1 MNVVY
6 LALVLISAATLA
18 FQVTLTRFF
27 ALAQGHHL
35 AFMAVS
41 LALLGAGASG
51 TFLSLKPSAA
61 SRWQRTVTTG
71 AALFTLSLP
80 AAYLAINYLPFDA
93 YRLALERSQL
103 AWLALYYLA
112 LTTPFFFSGLVVGA
126 TLAARPERAGSL
138 YAANLL
144 GSGLGPPLA
153 LVSLATVGGPG
164 TVFLCA
170 LLGWLATLTCQGSG
184 FGRQGLEIEQWPA
197 NTKPSNPERIST
209 LYALRLTPPSRFI
222 LYPAITILLLVLT
235 FYPPP
240 FFDVRLTPYKSLSQA
255 LLYPGSEIIFQQWNA
270 FSRIDVIRS
279 AGIRSAPGL
288 SFAYSG
294 ELPPQLG
301 LLVDGDN
308 LSPIT
313 RPTQPTFTPY
323 LPLAL
328 AFELR
333 PAADT
338 LILEPGGGL
347 AVLTA
352 LQSGAGAVTVV
363 QSNHTVVEALNHNFA
378 GFTGN
383 TYGDPRV
390 TLTVDDPRS
399 FLRRTSRQFDLI
411 IWPLTDSFRPVTAG
425 AYTLNEDYRYTV
437 ESFADALDHLS
448 PNGLLVMERW
458 LQLPPSESL
467 RLWGTAIA
475 ALHQSGDRPEEQQ
488 LLALRTLQTSLI
500 GVARSPLS
508 GEDLTRI
515 RQFSEQRQFDL
526 IWLPGLHPEETNHFS
541 IVPGDPYYHTFA
553 ELLRASDPAAFFV
566 TYPYAVAPPTD
577 DHPFFF
583 HFFKWQQIPE
593 ILQSLGW
600 SWQPFGGSGYLVLV
614 VLLALVVVLSAG
626 LILLPLLWKKDE
638 GGTPWR
644 GQGTKAEERKISS
657 FTPALRAGA
666 SVLHPSSF
674 FFYFALLGLGFLF
687 VEIPLLQR
695 FILYLGQP
703 AYAFA
708 AVTSTLLVAAGI
720 GSGYLSPRLP
730 LRLALLLITLLVI
743 IYPFLLPPLF
753 DATLKFPFAG
763 RVAITAV
770 ALFPLG
776 VLLGIP
782 FPGGLR
788 RVAQYSPGLV
798 PWLWAVNGCASV
810 ISAVLAAMLALTW
823 GFAVVLWGAALAYG
837 LAGLVILPGI
847 RGRVLG
853 ASQPLSPGP

>member
-1 MNVVY
+1 
-6 LALVLISAATLA
+6 
-18 FQVTLTRFF
+18 
-27 ALAQGHHL
+27 
-35 AFMAVS
+35 MAIS

-51 TFLSLKPSAA
+51 TFLSLKPPAV
-61 SRWQRTVTTG
+61 RGWQRILTTG
-71 AALFTLSLP
+71 APLFTLSLP

-103 AWLALYYLA
+103 VWLAFYYLA
-112 LTTPFFFSGLVVGA
+112 LTIPFFFSGLVIGT
-126 TLAARPERAGSL
+126 TLVARPEQAGSL

-153 LVSLATVGGPG
+153 LASLATVGGPG
-164 TVFLCA
+164 TLFFCA
-170 LLGWLATLTCQGSG
+170 LLGWLATIACQGSAVG
-184 FGRQGLEIEQWPA
+184 GQRLEVDQWPA
-197 NTKPSNPERIST
+197 NTKQLNPDHISRFSAKPPLGT
-209 LYALRLTPPSRFI
+209 LCAFRFTPRVSRFI
-222 LYPAITILLLVLT
+222 LYLAVTILLLVLT
-235 FYPPP
+235 FRPPP

-270 FSRIDVIRS
+270 FSRVDVMRS
-279 AGIRSAPGL
+279 EGIRSAPGL

-313 RPTQPTFTPY
+313 RPDQSSFTPY
-323 LPLAL
+323 LPLTL

-352 LQSGAGAVTVV
+352 LQSGARAITVV
-363 QSNHTVVEALNHNFA
+363 QSNHTMVEALSHHFA
-378 GFTGN
+378 GFNGN
-383 TYGDPRV
+383 IYGDPHV
-390 TLTVDDPRS
+390 TVVVDEPRS
-399 FLRRTSRQFDLI
+399 FLRRTNRLFDLI
-411 IWPLTDSFRPVTAG
+411 IWPLTDSFHPVTAG

-448 PNGLLVMERW
+448 PNGLFVVERW

-467 RLWGTAIA
+467 RLWGTAIT
-475 ALHQSGDRPEEQQ
+475 ALRQYNDRRLQSAKPPPGTADRQEEQHF
-488 LLALRTLQTSLI
+488 LALRTMQTSLI
-500 GVARSPLS
+500 GVAHSPLS

-515 RQFSEQRQFDL
+515 RQFATERQFDL
-526 IWLPGLHPEETNHFS
+526 IWLPGLRLEETNHFS
-541 IVPGDPYYHTFA
+541 IVPGDPYHHIFA
-553 ELLRASDPAAFFV
+553 ELLRTPDQAGFF
-566 TYPYAVAPPTD
+566 TAYPYAIAPPTD

-593 ILQSLGW
+593 ILESLGW

-614 VLLALVVVLSAG
+614 VLLALVILLSAG
-626 LILLPLLWKKDE
+626 LILLPLAWRNPRAGAGDE
-638 GGTPWR
+638 GGTPGR
-644 GQGTKAEERKISS
+644 GQVMRDEGKKISS
-657 FTPALRAGA
+657 FIPY
-666 SVLHPSSF
+666 PSSF
-674 FFYFALLGLGFLF
+674 LLYFALLGLGFLF

-720 GSGYLSPRLP
+720 GSGYLSPKLS
-730 LRLALLLITLLVI
+730 LRLVLPLITLLVI
-743 IYPFLLPPLF
+743 TYPFLLPPLF

-763 RVAITAV
+763 RVVITAV

-776 VLLGIP
+776 ILLGIP

-788 RVAQYSPGLV
+788 LVAQESAGLI
-798 PWLWAVNGCASV
+798 PWIWAVNGCASV

-837 LAGLVILPGI
+837 LAGLVII
-847 RGRVLG
+847 SRVKGQRTGTSEALF
-853 ASQPLSPGP
+853 PNP